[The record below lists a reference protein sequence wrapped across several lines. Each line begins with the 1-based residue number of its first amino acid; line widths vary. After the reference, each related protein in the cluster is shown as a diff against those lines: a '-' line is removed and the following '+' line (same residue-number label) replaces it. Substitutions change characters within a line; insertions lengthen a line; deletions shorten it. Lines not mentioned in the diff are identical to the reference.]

1 MKYKLYSYFNDKIKR
16 IAEQSQALTQFE
28 LQEPNE
34 DSITDLLKRK
44 YNVIEFDGARYK
56 DFMPFVKAVDW
67 KTNSIGT
74 ADCILLTDN
83 AYKPYNILAESIAS
97 ILKKNVARVNSQLP
111 VIIIGDV
118 HFVMSVASKLALS
131 GFIKIVVSLV
141 VSASDSEES
150 ILREFERKI
159 RSFVFNLDLKIIPIS
174 ELTSADQAGFL
185 LISNF
190 KREQNKD
197 AYDLLVYFNFLSEG
211 ASFFDCNSIEDSYLV
226 DDARKADIFV
236 IDEVEI
242 LENKYNNLLELLK
255 NHSLV

>member
-1 MKYKLYSYFNDKIKR
+1 MTYKLYSHRSDKIKG
-16 IAEQSQALTQFE
+16 IVDQSQALAQFE

-34 DSITDLLKRK
+34 DSIADLLKRK
-44 YNVIEFDGARYK
+44 YDVIEFDGSQYK
-56 DFMPFVKAVDW
+56 EFMPFVKAVDW
-67 KTNSIGT
+67 KTSSIGA
-74 ADCILLTDN
+74 ADCLIFKNN
-83 AYKPYNILAESIAS
+83 AYKPYNILAETLAG
-97 ILKKNVARVNSQLP
+97 ILKKNVQRVNSQLP
-111 VIIIGDV
+111 VIIIGDA
-118 HFVMSVASKLALS
+118 HFVISVAAKLALS
-131 GFIKIVVSLV
+131 GFIKIVVSLI
-141 VSASDSEES
+141 VSVTDSEES
-150 ILREFERKI
+150 ILKEFERKI
-159 RSFVFNLDLKIIPIS
+159 KSFVFNLDLKIIPIG

-190 KREQNKD
+190 KREKNKD
-197 AYDLLVYFNFLSEG
+197 AYDLLAYFNFLSEG